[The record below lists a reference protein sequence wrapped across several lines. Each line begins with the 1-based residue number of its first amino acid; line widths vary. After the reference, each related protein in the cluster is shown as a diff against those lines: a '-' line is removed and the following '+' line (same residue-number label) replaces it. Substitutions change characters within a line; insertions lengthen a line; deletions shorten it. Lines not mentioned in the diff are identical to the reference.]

1 MDIELSFEEK
11 KAIIKIDGVVT
22 TENAYM
28 FQEKLDE
35 VLKSDAKR
43 LEIDFSACRIIS
55 STGIGKLLLFYKDF
69 IAKNGEVEIVKC
81 SPGVYDLFSTIK
93 LNQLMTINL

>member
-1 MDIELSFEEK
+1 MNIELIYEEK
-11 KAIIKIDGVVT
+11 RALMKIDGVVT
-22 TENAYM
+22 TENAYL

-35 VLKSDAKR
+35 VLKSDLKK
-43 LEIDFSACRIIS
+43 LDLDFSACRIIS
-55 STGIGKLLLFYKDF
+55 STGIGKLLLFYKDY
-69 IAKNGEVEIVKC
+69 ISKNGEVEIIKC